1 MRFETM
7 KKWVRK
13 FTNKIVKFIKSDLL
27 LFFYKC
33 DKRSIVVI
41 FKEKNV
47 ESNYLTKKW
56 SVAF

>member
-1 MRFETM
+1 M